1 MTFSCNISAMHFKK
15 KKKKHNLTFGDVY
28 IQYISCNKMLLPPA
42 IGQQGCTEL
51 KQRKQTLELQYWH
64 TSATATQRIYL
75 YSLHMY

>member
-15 KKKKHNLTFGDVY
+15 KQKNNNLTFGDVC

-42 IGQQGCTEL
+42 IGQQECTEL
-51 KQRKQTLELQYWH
+51 KQRKHSLELQYWH